1 MPNLWFGIEVIHWTG
16 GRGWGTL
23 AVRRPRNATG
33 NGSPSERT
41 QRTGVREQGGRR
53 ARAGAESSRGEGRI
67 SMELNDPA
75 GRTDRERVSLV
86 DELFGSGALPEVL
99 SGRLLRT
106 REVAVLFQV
115 SERAV
120 TDWARKGRIPSVRT
134 PGGHRRY
141 PADRV
146 RELLRDSGQLRG

>member
-1 MPNLWFGIEVIHWTG
+1 MDSSSDGQEQ
-16 GRGWGTL
+16 
-23 AVRRPRNATG
+23 
-33 NGSPSERT
+33 ERT
-41 QRTGVREQGGRR
+41 T
-53 ARAGAESSRGEGRI
+53 
-67 SMELNDPA
+67 
-75 GRTDRERVSLV
+75 LV
-86 DELFGSGALPEVL
+86 QELFGDGQLPEVL

-141 PADRV
+141 PADQV
-146 RELLRDSGQLRG
+146 KALLKASGQLVEDPA